1 MDAGPRSASL
11 GALGTRTA
19 AGFMGAHKADN
30 FSLAEVL
37 AKGADRASPGSV

>member
-37 AKGADRASPGSV
+37 AKGASLAFTWFC